1 MIRGSMGQP
10 EGLGTQAGDTLTVQG
25 GFWSRQF
32 TGACCTIDDCASETI
47 EQDCNSIG
55 GIWYADTSC
64 EEIDCDLFDCPD
76 VNSDGIIDPNDIMA
90 IIWAWGTC
98 NGCSEDLND
107 DGVVGL
113 TDLMIVIDSW
123 DMECE

>member
-1 MIRGSMGQP
+1 MFRKIFDWYMDQKMVYVLLVIYLTAATSATVLIPGG
-10 EGLGTQAGDTLTVQG
+10 EGL
-25 GFWSRQF
+25 
-32 TGACCTIDDCASETI
+32 
-47 EQDCNSIG
+47 
-55 GIWYADTSC
+55 
-64 EEIDCDLFDCPD
+64 
-76 VNSDGIIDPNDIMA
+76 

-123 DMECE
+123 DMECL